1 MILNLGFPNEDYV
14 NIYKQTFLLRRIAF
28 FGTGAT
34 FNYDHVNKMK
44 DVIVSTLN
52 SILLSGRYE
61 YDQVGNRTKM
71 KYEKVPAEN

>member
-1 MILNLGFPNEDYV
+1 
-14 NIYKQTFLLRRIAF
+14 
-28 FGTGAT
+28 
-34 FNYDHVNKMK
+34 MK